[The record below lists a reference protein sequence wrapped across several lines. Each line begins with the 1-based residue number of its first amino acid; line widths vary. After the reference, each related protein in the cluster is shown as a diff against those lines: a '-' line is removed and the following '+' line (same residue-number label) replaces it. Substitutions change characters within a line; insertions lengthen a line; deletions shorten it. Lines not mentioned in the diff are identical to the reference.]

1 MIAVFLLFYF
11 PMKYLNPIVF
21 LEKMNGAPVA
31 ITDAAALSLLRK
43 KMMAEIE
50 LSDSKVINIHGQLF
64 TKNDL
69 LVFFDGLQDSRELSW
84 HQQIAA
90 DQHLLHFL
98 ETGVPTGA
106 FKTYSNPN
114 LLAFIAPY
122 YEPLFTAAVIDS
134 LKQRKGMVMQQL
146 FANPLLLDG
155 PAQTVCY
162 RQIHRCLKVEEEK
175 LGMVIEKLRAKQTL
189 PRRQFE
195 QFADPAWIQQLNSL
209 PAEFQVFR
217 SDYGIG
223 LINLA
228 LSLYDTYFKRGIAV
242 LDSLAQLQTSDYV
255 QERGGVRKKEL
266 LVWKKQHPALGN
278 GKGIMSLYSRLQG
291 KAGGVFIMLVV
302 PLAIIMIFN
311 AVLSDRSRKG
321 KGMDEKSYLANSRT
335 ALHMNYLLSQL
346 SGAITGK
353 LAGGVVSGKPVM
365 PKTGDDVYG
374 PDFMAGIRQMPH
386 ARGIVGTEDRYEL
399 QDALDTNARA
409 ADWAFTQ
416 HLHLYNKTPVAV
428 IALVQARDSFYSC
441 FISPHDSVV
450 LTLPAV
456 SRVFFYAGTQWSSA
470 MQADKP
476 LGDRTTY
483 RTKGFFTK
491 DYHQANELLLQAN
504 LTIVLDAL
512 EWRSTGRDNL
522 AIEILDES
530 NRLVLN
536 LPGPTVPGIT
546 LYLGD

>member
-1 MIAVFLLFYF
+1 
-11 PMKYLNPIVF
+11 MKYLNPIVF

-31 ITDAAALSLLRK
+31 ITDTAALSLLRK
-43 KMMAEIE
+43 KMLAEIE
-50 LSDSKVINIHGQLF
+50 LSDSRVLNIHGQLF

-69 LVFFDGLQDSRELSW
+69 LVFFDRLQDSRELSW

-98 ETGVPTGA
+98 ETGVLTGA
-106 FKTYSNPN
+106 FKTYSDPN
-114 LLAFIAPY
+114 FLAFIVPY
-122 YEPLFTAAVIDS
+122 YEPLFTTAVIDS
-134 LKQRKGMVMQQL
+134 LQRRKGMITQQL

-155 PAQTVCY
+155 PAQTTCY

-175 LGMVIEKLRAKQTL
+175 LGIVIEKLRAKQTL
-189 PRRQFE
+189 PHRQFE
-195 QFADPAWIQQLNSL
+195 QFFDPGWIQQLNSL

-228 LSLYDTYFKRGIAV
+228 LSIYDTYFKRGIAV

-255 QERGGVRKKEL
+255 QERGGIRKKEL
-266 LVWKKQHPALGN
+266 LVWKKQHPAVGN
-278 GKGIMSLYSRLQG
+278 GKGIMSLYSRLHG
-291 KAGGVFIMLVV
+291 KTGGVFIMLVV
-302 PLAIIMIFN
+302 PLAIILIFN
-311 AVLSDRSRKG
+311 AVLSDRSRNG
-321 KGMDEKSYLANSRT
+321 KGTDEKSYLANSRT
-335 ALHMNYLLSQL
+335 AVHMNYLLSQL
-346 SGAITGK
+346 SNAITGK
-353 LAGGVVSGKPVM
+353 LVGGVATGKQVV

-374 PDFMAGIRQMPH
+374 ADFMAGIRQIPH
-386 ARGIVGTEDRYEL
+386 ALGIVGTEDSFEL
-399 QDALDTNARA
+399 QDTLDANARA
-409 ADWAFTQ
+409 ADWEFAQ
-416 HLHLYNKTPVAV
+416 HLRLSNKTPAAV

-441 FISPHDSVV
+441 FISPGDSVV

-476 LGDRTTY
+476 LGDSTAY

-504 LTIVLDAL
+504 LTIVLDPQ
-512 EWRSTGRDNL
+512 EWRSTSRDNL
-522 AIEILDES
+522 AVEILDES

-536 LPGPTVPGIT
+536 LPGPTAPGIT

>member
-1 MIAVFLLFYF
+1 
-11 PMKYLNPIVF
+11 MKYLNPIAF

-50 LSDSKVINIHGQLF
+50 LSDSKAINIRGQLF

-90 DQHLLHFL
+90 DQHLSQFL

-106 FKTYSNPN
+106 FKTYSDQDF
-114 LLAFIAPY
+114 LAFIAPY
-122 YEPLFTAAVIDS
+122 YEPLFTAAVMDS
-134 LKQRKGMVMQQL
+134 LKQRKGMVTQQL

-155 PAQTVCY
+155 PAQTTCY

-175 LGMVIEKLRAKQTL
+175 LGIVIEKLRAKQTL
-189 PRRQFE
+189 PRKQFE
-195 QFADPAWIQQLNSL
+195 QFADPGWIQQLNSL

-217 SDYGIG
+217 SDYGIS

-228 LSLYDTYFKRGIAV
+228 LSIYDTYFKQGIAV
-242 LDSLAQLQTSDYV
+242 LNSLAQLQTSDYV

-278 GKGIMSLYSRLQG
+278 GKGIRYLYSRLQG

-321 KGMDEKSYLANSRT
+321 KGTDEKSYLANSRT
-335 ALHMNYLLSQL
+335 ALHMNYMLSQL

-353 LAGGVVSGKPVM
+353 LVGGTVTGKQVA

-374 PDFMAGIRQMPH
+374 SDFMAGIRLMPY
-386 ARGIVGTEDRYEL
+386 APGIVGTEERSEL
-399 QDALDTNARA
+399 QDSLDANTRA
-409 ADWAFTQ
+409 ADWGFAQ
-416 HLHLYNKTPVAV
+416 HLHLSNKTPVSV

-441 FISPHDSVV
+441 FISPQDSVV
-450 LTLPAV
+450 LILPAV
-456 SRVFFYAGTQWSSA
+456 SRVFFYAGTQWSSS
-470 MQADKP
+470 MRADKP
-476 LGDRTTY
+476 LGDSMTY
-483 RTKGFFTK
+483 RVKGFFTQ

-504 LTIVLDAL
+504 LTIVLDAQ
-512 EWRSTGRDNL
+512 EWRSSGRDKL
-522 AIEILDES
+522 AVEILDES

-536 LPGPTVPGIT
+536 LPGPTASGIT

>member
-11 PMKYLNPIVF
+11 PMKYLNPIAF

-50 LSDSKVINIHGQLF
+50 LSENKVINIHGQIF

-90 DQHLLHFL
+90 DQHLSRFL
-98 ETGVPTGA
+98 ETGVPTGT
-106 FKTYSNPN
+106 FKAYSDPDF
-114 LLAFIAPY
+114 LAFIAPY
-122 YEPLFTAAVIDS
+122 YEPLFTAAVMDS
-134 LKQRKGMVMQQL
+134 LKQRKGMVTQQL

-155 PAQTVCY
+155 PAKTTCY
-162 RQIHRCLKVEEEK
+162 RQIHRFLKVEEEK
-175 LGMVIEKLRAKQTL
+175 LGIVIEKLRAKQTL
-189 PRRQFE
+189 PRRQFQ
-195 QFADPAWIQQLNSL
+195 QFADISWIQQLNNL

-217 SDYGIG
+217 SDYGIS

-228 LSLYDTYFKRGIAV
+228 LSIYDTHFKQGIAV
-242 LDSLAQLQTSDYV
+242 LNSLAQLQTSDYV
-255 QERGGVRKKEL
+255 QERGGMRKKEL
-266 LVWKKQHPALGN
+266 LAWKKQHGASGN
-278 GKGIMSLYSRLQG
+278 ILRGGPFSAWLKSR
-291 KAGGVFIMLVV
+291 GGVIAVLVI
-302 PLAIIMIFN
+302 PLVITTIFN
-311 AVLSDRSRKG
+311 AVLSERSRKG
-321 KGMDEKSYLANSRT
+321 KGTEEKSYLANSRT
-335 ALHMNYLLSQL
+335 ALHMNYMLSQL
-346 SGAITGK
+346 SNAITGK
-353 LAGGVVSGKPVM
+353 LAGGAVTAKQVG

-374 PDFMAGIRQMPH
+374 TDFMAGIQQIPYVS
-386 ARGIVGTEDRYEL
+386 GIVGTEERFEL
-399 QDALDTNARA
+399 RDASDAKARA
-409 ADWAFTQ
+409 ADWELAQ
-416 HLHLYNKTPVAV
+416 HLHLTNKTPVAV

-450 LTLPAV
+450 LTLLSV
-456 SRVFFYAGTQWSSA
+456 SRVFFYAGTQWSGA

-476 LGDRTTY
+476 LGDSSTY
-483 RTKGFFTK
+483 RIKGFFTQ

-504 LTIVLDAL
+504 LTIVLDAQ

-522 AIEILDES
+522 AVEILDES

-536 LPGPTVPGIT
+536 LPGPTASGIT